1 MSNVAD
7 VVIFQTR
14 RGRAAAGVSR
24 DVTEY
29 VTAHNVITYKVVDG
43 SDIGAAMTAIFAHRS
58 DGSVLFIDR
67 AEEAVIPAYRAVVDR
82 LGMEAEAFAVAAVPR
97 KRLPL
102 VAVDAA
108 QDAEPVLAHG

>member
-1 MSNVAD
+1 MGNAD
-7 VVIFQTR
+7 VVVFQVR

-24 DVTEY
+24 DVTDY
-29 VTAHNVITYKVVDG
+29 VFAHGIPHYNVVDG

-67 AEEAVIPAYRAVVDR
+67 ADEAVIPAYRAVVDR
-82 LGMEAEAFAVAAVPR
+82 LGMTVEAFAVAAQPR

-102 VAVDAA
+102 VSVGSEQDDAA
-108 QDAEPVLAHG
+108 LVHG